1 MVIYLYHTESKCVFV
16 IFWLIEDDND
26 YTKDMRQKSD
36 DDTDDSQGA
45 MVWIILAILGGG
57 FLFFLYNTWRCHQ
70 KKLHDQEE
78 LDEED
83 DDGNT
88 KIEI

>member
-1 MVIYLYHTESKCVFV
+1 VIYLYHTESKCVFV

>member
-1 MVIYLYHTESKCVFV
+1 MIYLYHTESKCVFV